1 MLGRDHSFEFWANCA
16 WTNEWLVA
24 DGLDD
29 QNDASGPSEWLSDP
43 MNFPSIVAND
53 GGGVVD
59 HLLEAADSAAQGDRE
74 AVEDSYR
81 YGNCTDMLGDKK

>member
-1 MLGRDHSFEFWANCA
+1 
-16 WTNEWLVA
+16 
-24 DGLDD
+24 
-29 QNDASGPSEWLSDP
+29 

-59 HLLEAADSAAQGDRE
+59 HLLEAADSAAQGARWS
-74 AVEDSYR
+74 DSYR